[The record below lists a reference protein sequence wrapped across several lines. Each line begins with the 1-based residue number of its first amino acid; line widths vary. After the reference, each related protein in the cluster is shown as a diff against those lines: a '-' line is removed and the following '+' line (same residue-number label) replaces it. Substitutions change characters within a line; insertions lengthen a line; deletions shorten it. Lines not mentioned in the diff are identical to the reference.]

1 MTCVCVWATVT
12 HDPGRWSMRTSHAWR
27 NWETPGGRCSKKSA
41 DGVINSSDCLCNP
54 AQLFTSFC
62 WFLFGTGFERL
73 QFCNDWNRA
82 WDPGPCCSRHL
93 SKWRRR
99 RSQSKQAKPSKLQW
113 IWTPPPKKIDED
125 ARMPPYEASSLAV
138 LHVLGDEDALQVI
151 EKTLQAQPWH
161 LPE

>member
-1 MTCVCVWATVT
+1 MTSWPWQVIHAHKPCLEKLRNTWREVQQEVC
-12 HDPGRWSMRTSHAWR
+12 RWSQSS
-27 NWETPGGRCSKKSA
+27 TPQIACAILHSFLRHFA
-41 DGVINSSDCLCNP
+41 DFFLEQVLNVCNF
-54 AQLFTSFC
+54 AMIGNL
-62 WFLFGTGFERL
+62 
-73 QFCNDWNRA
+73 A
-82 WDPGPCCSRHL
+82 WDPGPCSRHL

-125 ARMPPYEASSLAV
+125 ARMPPYEASFLAV

>member
-12 HDPGRWSMRTSHAWR
+12 HDLMTLAGDPCAQAMPGEIEKHLA
-27 NWETPGGRCSKKSA
+27 GGAASA
-41 DGVINSSDCLCNP
+41 DGVINSSDCC
-54 AQLFTSFC
+54 
-62 WFLFGTGFERL
+62 FLHHFANFFLERL

-125 ARMPPYEASSLAV
+125 ARMPPHEASSLAV
-138 LHVLGDEDALQVI
+138 QHVLGDEDALQVI
-151 EKTLQAQPWH
+151 EKTLQAQPWPARIR
-161 LPE
+161 L